1 MGEERR
7 SKYYNRI
14 SRGESRSKRDG
25 IVTQAQ
31 GQAEAL
37 TLSLLM
43 LFLLFWICQS
53 LSLIQRD
60 LDMMTVTVNVVYL
73 SDIILMIFNFGAIRA
88 VMKGQDLE
96 LWMNDEGIELVFYAI
111 ILSILMSVGSLSFM
125 VRNGRLL

>member
-1 MGEERR
+1 M
-7 SKYYNRI
+7 K
-14 SRGESRSKRDG
+14 
-25 IVTQAQ
+25 QAQ

-60 LDMMTVTVNVVYL
+60 LDIMTVTVNVVYL
-73 SDIILMIFNFGAIRA
+73 SDIILMIFNFGALRA
-88 VMKGQDLE
+88 VMLEQDLE